1 MKKTYSILCAFVLAG
16 SLFGCSTTQQKTGE
30 TDYTQYVNTFIGAA
44 DNGHTFPGAC
54 RPFGMIQTSP
64 VTGAVGWRYC
74 SEYVYTDSLIWG
86 FTQARARVPVTGITR
101 MSPRPRHTLME
112 QGVWTW
118 ETSW

>member
-1 MKKTYSILCAFVLAG
+1 MKKTTLLFCTLAAG
-16 SLFGCSTTQQKTGE
+16 SALFSCSAPQQETAA

-74 SEYVYTDSLIWG
+74 SEYVYEDSVIWG
-86 FTQARARVPVTGITR
+86 FTQTHLNGTGHR
-101 MSPRPRHTLME
+101 KPSSGMGRLSQLFPE
-112 QGVWTW
+112 
-118 ETSW
+118 E